1 MNGAMLAQTV
11 GTLIV
16 LGFFFVLFA
25 GLYAAFYAAGRMFSN
40 PWLVRVG
47 YLFGLGQFMAA
58 MGMVFSG
65 FLDRFWVYLVTFS
78 ALAYLVIPPI
88 MWRIVLAFHRLE
100 ESHSSL

>member
-1 MNGAMLAQTV
+1 MDSTTLAQTL

-16 LGFFFVLFA
+16 LGFFFVLLA

-40 PWLVRVG
+40 PWLVRLG
-47 YLFGLGQFMAA
+47 YLCGLGQFMAA

-65 FLDRFWVYLVTFS
+65 YLDRFWVYLVTFA
-78 ALAYLVIPPI
+78 ALSYLVIPPI

-100 ESHSSL
+100 ESHHSL